1 VNGKELDDEEIILR
15 TACPALETTIHQPNT
30 MVGFAIILDDNIGCS
45 KMLRETCM
53 AHAVPECLGPW
64 LLGAKAVPFFIIVP
78 TVMQVACTVLGACP
92 IVSPYELDGM
102 SEAWVS
108 AWVARPETGQAPCR
122 CSVIHHSPL
131 QASIGTARSQDRSLI
146 PPLQ

>member
-1 VNGKELDDEEIILR
+1 
-15 TACPALETTIHQPNT
+15 
-30 MVGFAIILDDNIGCS
+30 
-45 KMLRETCM
+45 MLRETCM
-53 AHAVPECLGPW
+53 AHVVPECLGPW